1 MGGSGLSVII
11 TQAHDDRLC
20 VLHHFRYVDYLL
32 AFLSLNADPH
42 MPPVM
47 HSPQRIIKALRHS
60 PRGLTSFQVSYSDD
74 RLHPPCPPFPFPRVR
89 AGGLY

>member
-42 MPPVM
+42 TPPVM

-60 PRGLTSFQVSYSDD
+60 PRGLTSFQHQENIISTDVYGCLETA
-74 RLHPPCPPFPFPRVR
+74 RNV
-89 AGGLY
+89 